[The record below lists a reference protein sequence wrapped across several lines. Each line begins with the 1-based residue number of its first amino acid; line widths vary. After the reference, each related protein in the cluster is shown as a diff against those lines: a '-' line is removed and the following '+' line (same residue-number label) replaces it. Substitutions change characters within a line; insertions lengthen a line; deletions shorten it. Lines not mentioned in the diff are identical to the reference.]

1 MDLSTVFLC
10 HFYCSEC
17 CPLFQPRTVF
27 FILPVC
33 TAGSVSVVQRHLVC
47 LSPGHSLV
55 LKHLHGPP
63 SDVGG
68 WHLTRAAPWSDQR
81 CHHSEG
87 DGDNDEGV
95 LVTIWILHKKKK
107 SVITIIILSNLPTC
121 MCVSYEYEV
130 SQIIFPRYLNSAPMS
145 SSAWCRTDCH
155 CRIHSFNFGLHFTCT
170 QGHGSAAASPC
181 CLGVKAGFRS
191 GRVTSSSQVQHS
203 ETNTIKL
210 TMFSLGG
217 RSANTA
223 VYILVALCLNSP
235 IESWSWSLVFHIEIQ
250 FPWQQ
255 PSISLLSK
263 YFYPPASGFLIVF
276 SSIQVFLFSFCL
288 CSMCVRAC
296 VSVLQTQ
303 VGKHFEHFP

>member
-1 MDLSTVFLC
+1 MSAALCFSLAQYSSSLLFARQGASLSFRDTWFVCRPVTHSSWSTCTVLLLMWAADTW
-10 HFYCSEC
+10 
-17 CPLFQPRTVF
+17 PGQ
-27 FILPVC
+27 LPGQIRGVMI
-33 TAGSVSVVQRHLVC
+33 Q
-47 LSPGHSLV
+47 
-55 LKHLHGPP
+55 
-63 SDVGG
+63 
-68 WHLTRAAPWSDQR
+68 
-81 CHHSEG
+81 G

-107 SVITIIILSNLPTC
+107 SVITIIYYQTYQPY

-155 CRIHSFNFGLHFTCT
+155 CRIHSFIFGLHFTCT
-170 QGHGSAAASPC
+170 QGHGGAAASPC

-217 RSANTA
+217 SSANTA
-223 VYILVALCLNSP
+223 VYVLVASCLNSP
-235 IESWSWSLVFHIEIQ
+235 IESWSWSLVFYVEIQ

-263 YFYPPASGFLIVF
+263 
-276 SSIQVFLFSFCL
+276 
-288 CSMCVRAC
+288 
-296 VSVLQTQ
+296 
-303 VGKHFEHFP
+303 